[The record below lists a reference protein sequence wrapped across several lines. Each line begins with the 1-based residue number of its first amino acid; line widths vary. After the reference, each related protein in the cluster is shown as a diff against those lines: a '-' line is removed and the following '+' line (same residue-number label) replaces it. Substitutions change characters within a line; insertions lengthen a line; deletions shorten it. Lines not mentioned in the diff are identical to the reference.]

1 MLFTEL
7 AVAGMDVEPELLTH
21 LGEPR
26 A

>member
-1 MLFTEL
+1 MVFAEL